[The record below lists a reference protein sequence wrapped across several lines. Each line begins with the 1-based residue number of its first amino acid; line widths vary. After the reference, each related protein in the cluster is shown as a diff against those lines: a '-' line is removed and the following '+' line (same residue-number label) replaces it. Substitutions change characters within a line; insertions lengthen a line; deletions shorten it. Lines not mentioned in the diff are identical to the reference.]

1 VKALHVSQA
10 AASYRRTDY
19 TIRYDSRD

>member
-10 AASYRRTDY
+10 AASYRRTDRQL
-19 TIRYDSRD
+19 TATNA